1 MTLPRRS
8 FLCLAGA
15 AIAGLSVP
23 PQPARANDYPTRSV
37 TIVVPF
43 TPAGSTD
50 MVARML
56 AQKLEQ
62 RLGKSFV
69 VENRPG
75 AGTLIAASAV
85 AKAPADGY
93 VLFMAPSSTM
103 ATNVTL
109 YKKLPYDP
117 TVDFVP
123 LAGLARVPFVL
134 IVNPSVPAHTLLEL
148 IKYAKERPGQL
159 SFASVG
165 PGIPHHLYAELL
177 MSTAG
182 IAMTHVPYKG
192 SAPAL
197 NDVVAGHIPLMF
209 CDIPPALGMLQ
220 AGKVRALGVTTFSRV
235 PALPDVPPIAEAGLP
250 EFGALPGWHMLVA
263 PAKTPRS
270 IVEKLHAELIAILAL
285 PEINGEIARL
295 GMLPFENSSV
305 EGLQGFVKSEIVRW
319 GKVVQR
325 AGIAGSE

>member
-1 MTLPRRS
+1 MTLHRRQ
-8 FLCLAGA
+8 FLRVAGA
-15 AIAGLSVP
+15 AAAGLSAP
-23 PQPARANDYPTRSV
+23 PVAWAQDYPKQPV

-43 TPAGSTD
+43 TPGGSTD
-50 MVARML
+50 ILARL
-56 AQKLEQ
+56 LGQKLEQ

-75 AGTLIAASAV
+75 AGTIIAASAV
-85 AKAPADGY
+85 AKAAPDGY
-93 VLFMAPSSTM
+93 VLLMAPSSTM
-103 ATNVTL
+103 AINVTL

-117 TVDFVP
+117 TIDFVP
-123 LAGLARVPFVL
+123 LAGLAQVPFVL
-134 IVNPSVPAHTLLEL
+134 IVNPSLPVHSLTEL

-165 PGIPHHLYAELL
+165 PGVPHHLYAEVL

-209 CDIPPALGMLQ
+209 CDIPPAIGMVQ
-220 AGKVRALGVTTFSRV
+220 AGKVRSLGVTTGTRV
-235 PALPDVPPIAEAGLP
+235 PVLPDVPTIAEAGLP
-250 EFGALPGWHMLVA
+250 AFGALAGWHMLVA
-263 PAKTPRS
+263 PGKTPRET
-270 IVEKLHAELIAILAL
+270 VKRLHAELTGILAQ
-285 PEINGEIARL
+285 PEIKNEIIRL
-295 GMLPFENSSV
+295 GLLTFESRSLD
-305 EGLQGFVKSEIVRW
+305 EWQSFVKAEIVRW
-319 GKVVQR
+319 GKVVQQ

>member
-1 MTLPRRS
+1 MKLDRRHV
-8 FLCLAGA
+8 LRLVGLAL
-15 AIAGLSVP
+15 AGLSAS
-23 PQPARANDYPTRSV
+23 ARAEDYPTRAV

-43 TPAGSTD
+43 TPGGSTD

-56 AQKLEQ
+56 GQRLEQ

-75 AGTLIAASAV
+75 AGTIIGASAV
-85 AKAPADGY
+85 AKAEPDGY
-93 VLFMAPSSTM
+93 VLLMAPSSTM
-103 ATNVTL
+103 AVNVTL

-117 TVDFVP
+117 ATDFVP

-134 IVNPSVPAHTLLEL
+134 LVNPTLPVHSVSEL
-148 IKYAKERPGQL
+148 IAYAKARPGQL

-165 PGIPHHLYAELL
+165 PGVPHHLYAELL
-177 MSTAG
+177 MSAAG

-209 CDIPPALGMLQ
+209 CDIPPAYGMLQ
-220 AGKVRALGVTTFSRV
+220 AGKVRALGVTTSTRV

-250 EFGALPGWHMLVA
+250 GFGAVPGWHMMVA
-263 PAKTPRS
+263 PGRTPRD
-270 IVEKLHAELIAILAL
+270 IVDKLHAELIAILAL
-285 PEINGEIARL
+285 PEVATEIERL
-295 GMLPFENSSV
+295 GMLPFENTSV
-305 EGLQGFVKSEIVRW
+305 DGLRDLVKSETARW
-319 GKVVQR
+319 GEIVER
-325 AGIAGSE
+325 AGIARSE